1 MMYLTLTA
9 IVVLFIAFAL
19 IVMNIIESRIRTK
32 ENERIL
38 WKMEQ
43 LDEVSADDFND
54 RVAEE
59 RQNAFKTTLEYAK
72 EALDNK
78 NK

>member
-9 IVVLFIAFAL
+9 IVVLFIAFTL
-19 IVMNIIESRIRTK
+19 IVMNIIESRMRTK

-43 LDEVSADDFND
+43 LDEVSADDLITD
-54 RVAEE
+54 DTE
-59 RQNAFKTTLEYAK
+59 
-72 EALDNK
+72 LDNK

>member
-43 LDEVSADDFND
+43 LDEVSADDLITD
-54 RVAEE
+54 DTE
-59 RQNAFKTTLEYAK
+59 T
-72 EALDNK
+72 DNK

>member
-43 LDEVSADDFND
+43 LDEVSADDLITD
-54 RVAEE
+54 DTE
-59 RQNAFKTTLEYAK
+59 
-72 EALDNK
+72 LDNK

>member
-9 IVVLFIAFAL
+9 IVVLFIAFTL

-43 LDEVSADDFND
+43 LDEVSADDLITD
-54 RVAEE
+54 DTE
-59 RQNAFKTTLEYAK
+59 
-72 EALDNK
+72 LDNK